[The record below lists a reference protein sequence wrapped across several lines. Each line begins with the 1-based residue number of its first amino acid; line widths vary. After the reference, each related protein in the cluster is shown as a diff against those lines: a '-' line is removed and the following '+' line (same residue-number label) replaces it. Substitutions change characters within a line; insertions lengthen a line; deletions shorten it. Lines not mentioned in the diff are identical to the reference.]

1 MDVDAG
7 FRLPPGWTLLEQAGP
22 RVTVRKSDG
31 QVQEMQQLPDGS
43 LVDFDTYR
51 NAELDRVSGGAS
63 GVFTVRH
70 AFAGVPLAG
79 SEQALAEKRE
89 RWRLLGERAG
99 RAETAGA
106 RDPPNTNN
114 PLMKI
119 VGTVDGRPVTLDEQ
133 IRAEKWH
140 RRHPN
145 EPKPAAMT
153 AGNTNN
159 PLMKIVG
166 TVDGRPVTLDEQ
178 ILAEKW
184 HRRHPNEPKPAAM
197 TAGDERF
204 VGTVEGRP
212 VTLGEFGAAVED
224 QRRNPGAPPPPE
236 LALAGSSFS
245 VP

>member
-70 AFAGVPLAG
+70 AFAGAPLAG

-89 RWRLLGERAG
+89 RWRLFRERAG
-99 RAETAGA
+99 RAETARA

-114 PLMKI
+114 PLLKI
-119 VGTVDGRPVTLDEQ
+119 VGTVDGRPATLDEQ

-153 AGNTNN
+153 AGD
-159 PLMKIVG
+159 K
-166 TVDGRPVTLDEQ
+166 
-178 ILAEKW
+178 
-184 HRRHPNEPKPAAM
+184 
-197 TAGDERF
+197 RF

-212 VTLGEFGAAVED
+212 VTLGEFGAAVEA

-236 LALAGSSFS
+236 LALVGSSFS